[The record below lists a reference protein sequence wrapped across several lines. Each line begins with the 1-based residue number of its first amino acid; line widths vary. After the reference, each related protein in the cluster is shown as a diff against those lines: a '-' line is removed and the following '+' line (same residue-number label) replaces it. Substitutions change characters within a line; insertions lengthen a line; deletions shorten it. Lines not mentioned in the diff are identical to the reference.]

1 MKFGF
6 GVPTRGPLA
15 TPADITEIARTGE
28 ALGFATAYV
37 NDHIVVPRTIGSRY
51 PYSETGDWAGGRFGE
66 AMELL
71 PLLGFLASAT
81 SSLRLLTSVM
91 VIPYRQPVVTAK
103 MIATID
109 VLSGGRVT
117 IGCGAGWMEE
127 EFVAVG
133 APPFAERGKV
143 VDEYLTVFREIW
155 TSEAPRHDGA
165 YVRFGDI
172 ASLPHPVQKP
182 HPPLWIGGES
192 GPALRRAARLGDG
205 WYPIGNNPRFPLDTL
220 PRYEAGVLRLKAAA
234 EQVGRDPAS
243 LTLAY
248 NPPWFRGPCD
258 PVTVEG
264 ERRLFTGGADDIRSD
279 IAALETLG
287 VEHLMLT
294 FEGRDRA
301 TTLQHLESF
310 ADQFIPERKSS

>member
-15 TPADITEIARTGE
+15 TPADIGEIARAGE

-51 PYSETGDWAGGRFGE
+51 PYSESGEWAGGRFGE

-81 SSLRLLTSVM
+81 SSVRLLTSVM
-91 VIPYRQPVVTAK
+91 VVPYRQPVITAK

-127 EFVAVG
+127 EFLAVG

-143 VDEYLTVFREIW
+143 VDEYLEVFRKVW
-155 TSEAPRHDGA
+155 TEDSPRHDGA
-165 YVRFGDI
+165 YARFADI
-172 ASLPHPVQKP
+172 ATLPHPVQKP

-192 GPALRRAARLGDG
+192 GPALRRAVRLGDG

-220 PRYEAGVLRLKAAA
+220 PHYTAGLARLKAEA
-234 EQVGRDPAS
+234 ETAGRDPAS

-248 NPPWFRGPCD
+248 NPAWFRGFGE

-264 ERRLFTGGADDIRSD
+264 ERRLFTGDADDVRGD
-279 IAALETLG
+279 VAALEGLG
-287 VEHLMLT
+287 VEHLLLT
-294 FEGRDRA
+294 FEGRTRA
-301 TTLQHLESF
+301 ATVENLQSF
-310 ADQFIPERKSS
+310 AEQFIPERKSA